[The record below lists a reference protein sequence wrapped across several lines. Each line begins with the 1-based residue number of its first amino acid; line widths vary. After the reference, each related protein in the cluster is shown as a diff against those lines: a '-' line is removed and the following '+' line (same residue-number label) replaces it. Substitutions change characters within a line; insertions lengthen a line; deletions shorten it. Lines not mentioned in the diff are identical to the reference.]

1 MENDVIQT
9 HADGQLPQ
17 GEKFTK
23 NTSGSAELLKDTL
36 AYPIQKTFGYDQ
48 IIKFV
53 TGPIQSRTK
62 GTPELEKVHEP
73 TVFMPGEMTPPETS
87 QV

>member
-36 AYPIQKTFGYDQ
+36 AYPIQKTFG
-48 IIKFV
+48 
-53 TGPIQSRTK
+53 
-62 GTPELEKVHEP
+62 
-73 TVFMPGEMTPPETS
+73 
-87 QV
+87 